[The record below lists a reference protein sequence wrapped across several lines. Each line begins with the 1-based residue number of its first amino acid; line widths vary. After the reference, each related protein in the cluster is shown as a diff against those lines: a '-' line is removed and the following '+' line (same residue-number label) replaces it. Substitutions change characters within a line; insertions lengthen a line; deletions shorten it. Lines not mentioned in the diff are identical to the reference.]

1 MPRLVG
7 AKVSGA
13 VSYLDLLTAGV
24 VKYFEER
31 ALSGVIGNGSIK
43 SGAIK
48 LGIAFL
54 TRKFLGKGML
64 GDAVSLGFGIDGVED
79 ILVNVLGGFTGQGGQ
94 NW

>member
-1 MPRLVG
+1 MVRLAG

-13 VSYLDLLTAGV
+13 VSYMDLLTAGV

-31 ALSGVIGNGSIK
+31 ALSNVIGNGSIK

-79 ILVNVLGGFTGQGGQ
+79 ILVNVLGGMAGTGGQ